1 MHEEG
6 TEKLKNENKG
16 LIICELQRQISRLGE
31 TVSELTQQVN
41 LLNKENSRLETALG
55 CEPVLTRSFNDDV
68 LYNLLTLADRNKL
81 DNISKKRTDR

>member
-41 LLNKENSRLETALG
+41 LLNKENSRLET
-55 CEPVLTRSFNDDV
+55 VLTRSFNDDV

-81 DNISKKRTDR
+81 DNISRKRTDR